1 MLAEA
6 LTEVLHSEWLSVNLD
21 HLVIF
26 TMLRNLVHSRLC
38 FPHTEIKK
46 KDRLVEPRIRGGGT
60 WRSYTWAV
68 MRPVAEGSRLI

>member
-26 TMLRNLVHSRLC
+26 TMRRNLVHSRLC

-46 KDRLVEPRIRGGGT
+46 KTRWWSPELGGGLRGEAT
-60 WRSYTWAV
+60 
-68 MRPVAEGSRLI
+68 PGL